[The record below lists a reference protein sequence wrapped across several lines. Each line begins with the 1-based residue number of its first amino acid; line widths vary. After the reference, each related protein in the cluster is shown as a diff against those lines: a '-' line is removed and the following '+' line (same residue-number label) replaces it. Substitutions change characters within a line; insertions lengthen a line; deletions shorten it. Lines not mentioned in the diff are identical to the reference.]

1 MGEDERMSTYS
12 TKVAMQQYAGEI
24 LRKLPMINRA
34 RNKAELECVM
44 KEILELLGECSGA
57 ERIYIYDKK
66 RGTPVR
72 YEKYFEW
79 WNLKKNDRKDTDFI
93 CLETEIPNWSQAFCE
108 GATIVIRDRNEILE
122 SMPLEYEK
130 LKQRHVN
137 AVILVPIYSR
147 NQLDGFIGLDNPYN
161 NISELLIQQVAFVG
175 AHLNS
180 ARENLRMFHLL
191 EENVEKLERERQ
203 ILMIL
208 CEDSTSV
215 FKVNLIN
222 DTAEVIKIDSETNVS
237 TVLFPEDNT
246 VLSYSKEMKRFYDK
260 FVVKESAK
268 DYLKIFDVENL
279 KKELSQKERI
289 SSQFEMIPNAKGQQ
303 YFEIRATRISQ
314 TDENFQILLDFRHID
329 EIIAEEKKHQKELK
343 EALDETQ
350 KNNEIISAIGKI
362 YFSIYHIDIQNECF
376 KELSNKNKIYQLSQ
390 EPGKQFNEIVEDNI
404 KSIAKEF
411 SDSVKEFLDIST
423 LNKRLKEKES
433 VSIEYMML
441 DGDWHLAR
449 FIVQAR
455 DENKNPKDVLL
466 AIRLISEEK
475 KKEKYLRG
483 VADNANQANEAKSE
497 FLSRMSHDIRTPMN
511 AIMGFTNI
519 AKHNMEDSEKVQECL
534 DKIQLSGKNLQQLI
548 DDVLDVS
555 KIESGE
561 LKISL
566 RPSKVSDI
574 YKSCHEI
581 ISVMIEEGKLNYF
594 ENIHDILHD
603 VVIVD
608 ELRLIQIYMNLLSN
622 AIKYTQEG
630 GTVSFEIYQ
639 EEILNS
645 NKVRLISI
653 VSDTGIGMSPEF
665 MKDMYSKF
673 SRAVDTRVN
682 KIRGTG
688 LGLAI
693 VKEIIEQ
700 MGGTIEATSKLY
712 EGTRFKVVLEVA
724 FAGDNEI
731 EQPEKNEQAGVS
743 SQKLKLLIAEDND
756 FNYEILEEQLKAFQ
770 VECVRAED
778 GIECIKKFEA
788 SKEKEYDAILMD
800 MQMPEMGGLEAT
812 TVIRNLSHPMSR
824 TIPIIALT
832 ANAYQED
839 AEKCLAAGMNAHL
852 SKPVEVEDVIRM
864 VRKYLR
870 EKRKK

>member
-1 MGEDERMSTYS
+1 MGEYERKRTYS

-34 RNKAELECVM
+34 RNEAELECVM
-44 KEILELLGECSGA
+44 KEMLELLGECSGA

-66 RGTPVR
+66 RENPVY

-79 WNLKKNDRKDTDFI
+79 WNLKEDERKKTDLLY
-93 CLETEIPNWSQAFCE
+93 LETDIPNWNRAFHE
-108 GATIVIRDRNEILE
+108 GKTIVVRDRNEILQ
-122 SMPLEYEK
+122 SMPLEYER
-130 LKQRHVN
+130 LKRRGVE

-147 NQLDGFIGLDNPYN
+147 NQLDGFIGMDNPYA

-180 ARENLRMFHLL
+180 ARENIRMFHLL
-191 EENVEKLERERQ
+191 EGNVENLERERQ

-215 FKVNLIN
+215 FKVNLAN
-222 DTAEVIKIDSETNVS
+222 DTAEVIKMDSEANVS
-237 TVLFPEDNT
+237 TLLFPKKNQI
-246 VLSYSKEMKRFYDK
+246 LSYSKAMKEFYDK
-260 FVVKESAK
+260 FIVKESAK
-268 DYLKIFDVENL
+268 DYLKTFSIENL
-279 KKELSQKERI
+279 KKELSEKEKI

-303 YFEIRATRISQ
+303 YFEIRATKISR
-314 TDENFQILLDFRHID
+314 TEEAFQMLLDFRHVD
-329 EIIAEEKKHQKELK
+329 EIVAEEKKHQRELK
-343 EALDETQ
+343 EALDETRR
-350 KNNEIISAIGKI
+350 NNEIISAIGKI
-362 YFSIYHIDIQNECF
+362 YFSIYHIDIENGCL
-376 KELSNKNKIYQLSQ
+376 KELSNNNKVYQLSP
-390 EPGKQFNEIVEDNI
+390 EPEKQFKKIIEENI
-404 KSIAKEF
+404 KLIAIEF

-423 LNKRLKEKES
+423 LNERLKEKES
-433 VSIEYMML
+433 TSIEYMVRG
-441 DGDWHLAR
+441 GDWHLAR

-475 KKEKYLRG
+475 EKEKYLRG

-519 AKHNMEDSEKVQECL
+519 ARHNMEDSEKVQECL
-534 DKIQLSGKNLQQLI
+534 EKIQLSGRNLQQLI

-555 KIESGE
+555 KIESGK
-561 LKISL
+561 LKIAL
-566 RPSKVSDI
+566 KPSKVSDI

-594 ENIHDILHD
+594 ENIHDILYD

-630 GTVSFEIYQ
+630 GMVSFEIYQ
-639 EEILNS
+639 EKILNS
-645 NKVRLISI
+645 NKVRLVSI

-688 LGLAI
+688 LGLSI

-700 MGGTIEATSKLY
+700 MGGTIEATSELH

-724 FAGDNEI
+724 VAQDDEM
-731 EQPEKNEQAGVS
+731 EQPKENEPEDTVNQR
-743 SQKLKLLIAEDND
+743 LKLLVAEDND
-756 FNYEILEEQLKAFQ
+756 FNYEILEEQLKAYKI
-770 VECVRAED
+770 ECARAED

-800 MQMPEMGGLEAT
+800 MQMPEMGGLEAA
-812 TVIRNLSHPMSR
+812 TVIRNLSHPMSK

-870 EKRKK
+870 